1 MTFRRHWRIG
11 RSPTP
16 LASRLSLSTLTLPP
30 ISSLNLLPASSLRMQ
45 TCQSIRFATYS
56 TSATTC
62 AAMAPF
68 SSSAP
73 SLTSLGSCARNT
85 SGTITSSSREGFL
98 CPCSVHAVSALD
110 ASSPSIQKTMVWD
123 GQVSDAFMKVVDGTS
138 RRLWHTRLTSSIV
151 IMGIGSRCSVLYWF
165 CVGFNALMFDVFNYI
180 PCCNATILN
189 DTFNSV
195 FANCAWLTILRTS
208 WTCLVTI
215 IFDTHTLYVCSR
227 ILHITV
233 IIVASVALDFAHRR
247 HCL

>member
-30 ISSLNLLPASSLRMQ
+30 ISSLNSLPTSSSRMQ

-56 TSATTC
+56 TYATTC
-62 AAMAPF
+62 VAMAPS

-73 SLTSLGSCARNT
+73 SLMSLGSCARNT
-85 SGTITSSSREGFL
+85 SGTITSSSREEFL

-110 ASSPSIQKTMVWD
+110 AWSPSIQRTTVWD
-123 GQVSDAFMKVVDGTS
+123 GQVSDAFMTAVDGTS
-138 RRLWHTRLTSSIV
+138 RRLWRTRLTSSIV

-165 CVGFNALMFDVFNYI
+165 CAGFNALMFDVFNYI

-189 DTFNSV
+189 DTFSI
-195 FANCAWLTILRTS
+195 C
-208 WTCLVTI
+208 
-215 IFDTHTLYVCSR
+215 
-227 ILHITV
+227 
-233 IIVASVALDFAHRR
+233 
-247 HCL
+247 